1 MRHLSQQLHTR
12 IQGAERPVLV
22 IHQNP
27 DGDALGAASALQ
39 EYILSLN
46 KSSIIFSST
55 PVSPK
60 FAFLPHA
67 ATISNDTQ
75 IFKDISPD
83 LIIVLDSGDL
93 HYAGIAK
100 LVAGQEHKIVNI
112 DHHPT
117 NSLYGILNLVQ
128 STASS
133 TSEIVYNFFK
143 HNNIRLNHRMATALL
158 TGIIT
163 DTDSFTNAAASI
175 NSFMISSELIRAG
188 GNLNQINQWVT
199 KNKTINTLRLW
210 GAVLSRLKK
219 MEQAEIT
226 YTYIT
231 QADLKQYEVSESES
245 EGLANFLNNL
255 DYEGA
260 CLILKETAEGKYKG
274 SFRTTHDNMDMAS
287 WAKRLGG
294 GGHRKAAGFTADGPL
309 EELLKKIL
317 TLQ

>member
-1 MRHLSQQLHTR
+1 
-12 IQGAERPVLV
+12 
-22 IHQNP
+22 
-27 DGDALGAASALQ
+27 
-39 EYILSLN
+39 
-46 KSSIIFSST
+46 
-55 PVSPK
+55 
-60 FAFLPHA
+60 
-67 ATISNDTQ
+67 
-75 IFKDISPD
+75 
-83 LIIVLDSGDL
+83 
-93 HYAGIAK
+93 
-100 LVAGQEHKIVNI
+100 
-112 DHHPT
+112 
-117 NSLYGILNLVQ
+117 
-128 STASS
+128 
-133 TSEIVYNFFK
+133 
-143 HNNIRLNHRMATALL
+143 
-158 TGIIT
+158 
-163 DTDSFTNAAASI
+163 
-175 NSFMISSELIRAG
+175 
-188 GNLNQINQWVT
+188 
-199 KNKTINTLRLW
+199 LRLW

-260 CLILKETAEGKYKG
+260 CPILKETAEGKYKG

>member
-1 MRHLSQQLHTR
+1 MRHLSQQLHIR
-12 IQGAERPVLV
+12 IQGATRPVLV

-39 EYILSLN
+39 EYLLSLK
-46 KSSIIFSST
+46 KSSVIFSST
-55 PVSPK
+55 PVPPK

-67 ATISNDTQ
+67 ANISSEARIFQDT
-75 IFKDISPD
+75 D

-93 HYAGIAK
+93 HYAGVAK
-100 LVAGQEHKIVNI
+100 LIAGQEHKIMNI

-128 STASS
+128 PTASS
-133 TSEIVYNFFK
+133 TSEIVYNFFR

-175 NSFMISSELIRAG
+175 SAFMVSSELIRAG

-231 QADLKQYEVSESES
+231 QADLKQYEVPDSES

-255 DYEGA
+255 DYGGA
-260 CLILKETAEGKYKG
+260 YLLLKETAEGKFRG
-274 SFRTTHDNMDMAS
+274 SFRTTRDNIDVAA

-294 GGHRKAAGFTADGPL
+294 GGHKKAAGFTAEGPL
-309 EELLKKIL
+309 EEILKKIL